1 MILTELFGECK
12 KTQILEILLENK
24 DEELSAPEIEEMS
37 DFSKGTV
44 YKYLKKLLDE
54 GIIEEAR
61 KVGKTQFYKLNL
73 DNHVARLLLI
83 LENLIIKQKLECEMI
98 TETLETGWNLDT
110 IISLTIKKFGLALKT
125 KWNLVDAMEYPKGIE
140 APPYIIEKKKVL
152 ETQYYTL
159 PDLENQIEY

>member
-1 MILTELFGECK
+1 MILTELFGGCK

-54 GIIEEAR
+54 EIIEETR
-61 KVGKTQFYKLNL
+61 KVGKTQFYKLNIE
-73 DNHVARLLLI
+73 NHVARLLLI
-83 LENLIIKQKLECEMI
+83 LENLIIKQKLERKII
-98 TETLETGWNLDT
+98 TETLETKWNLDT
-110 IISLTIKKFGLALKT
+110 TIFQNK
-125 KWNLVDAMEYPKGIE
+125 IE
-140 APPYIIEKKKVL
+140 VPCICEEGNFEKKEVL

-159 PDLENQIEY
+159 PYPKESNRILI